1 MSLGSFLHRH
11 PRVRLTAL
19 LSAPLLWLGVAYLGA
34 LAVLL
39 VSAFWS
45 VNTFTGD
52 LVKVASLDNFR
63 TIFSEA
69 VYRNVMLRSVGVA
82 AAVTAI
88 CVVLAVPMAFFMAKV
103 AAPRSRRWLVI
114 AILTPLWAS
123 YLVKAYAWRVLL
135 ANGGPIDWLLG
146 GPGHGPGY
154 GLFAVILVLSYLWLP
169 YMILPIYAGLERL
182 PDSMLEASA
191 DLGARA
197 WRTFRAIVLPVLV
210 PSIFAGSIFTFSL
223 SLGDYITVQIVGGKT
238 QMIGNVV
245 YANIGAANNL
255 PFAAAL
261 ATLPVAIMVV
271 YLIAVR
277 RSGALEEL

>member
-1 MSLGSFLHRH
+1 M
-11 PRVRLTAL
+11 
-19 LSAPLLWLGVAYLGA
+19 
-34 LAVLL
+34 
-39 VSAFWS
+39 
-45 VNTFTGD
+45 
-52 LVKVASLDNFR
+52 
-63 TIFSEA
+63 
-69 VYRNVMLRSVGVA
+69 
-82 AAVTAI
+82 
-88 CVVLAVPMAFFMAKV
+88 
-103 AAPRSRRWLVI
+103 
-114 AILTPLWAS
+114 
-123 YLVKAYAWRVLL
+123 LL
-135 ANGGPIDWLLG
+135 ANGGPIDWVLG

-197 WRTFRAIVLPVLV
+197 WRTFRAIVVPILV

-261 ATLPVAIMVV
+261 ATLPVAIMVI